1 METKFSK
8 STDKK
13 HKVKLES
20 SILHAAWSANVAYA
34 GSEVGVEVKTMF
46 VGEGGK
52 IKITGKSEK
61 GEKLSKISDKIYGN
75 GYSGKL
81 TIPEKIKIGDKAFFE
96 VKLPQLGLSAKS
108 NRIPIYPRIVVSSMA
123 WDKKEA
129 GRGDTLKL
137 AADVEGVRDESEV
150 RIIIYEHDRDGNHDK
165 IAEIPTNVKNKKIEV
180 MWEYEYHDDTLN
192 IPTEN
197 ELQKYSKEKHYERPE
212 YFFALKIDD
221 EEYGKDKESG
231 LLKFKDMLD
240 FRLLDEDGEPF
251 KNEEYIL
258 LLADGKN
265 KKGTLD
271 ENGHGCEKD
280 LPPGEVTI
288 ILPKKGQIF
297 GR

>member
-8 STDKK
+8 STDKE

-20 SILHAAWSANVAYA
+20 SILHAAWSTNVAYA
-34 GSEVGVEVKTMF
+34 GSEIGVEVKTMF

-61 GEKLSKISDKIYGN
+61 GKKLGKINDKIFGN

-108 NRIPIYPRIVVSSMA
+108 NRIPIYPRIVVSNMA

-150 RIIIYEHDRDGNHDK
+150 KIIIYEHDRDGNHDRV
-165 IAEIPTNVKNKKIEV
+165 AEIPAGVKNKRIEV
-180 MWEYEYHDDTLN
+180 MWEFEYHDDTLN
-192 IPTEN
+192 ILTEN
-197 ELQKYSKEKHYERPE
+197 ELQKYSKEKHYACPE
-212 YFFALKIDD
+212 YFFTLNIGD
-221 EEYGKDKESG
+221 EEFGKNQESG
-231 LLKFKDMLD
+231 LIVFKDWID
-240 FRLLDEDGEPF
+240 FTLLDEKGEPY
-251 KNEEYIL
+251 KNEDYII
-258 LLADGKN
+258 LLADGN
-265 KKGTLD
+265 NRKGTLD
-271 ENGHGCEKD
+271 ENGGGREQE
-280 LPPGEVTI
+280 LPPGEITI
-288 ILPKKGQIF
+288 ILPNRGRIF
-297 GR
+297 GK